1 MFPSWWRSQLDA
13 SLSQNDNAAQASL
26 LTGDVNGDFSS
37 IVQKIRDQISSGVS
51 AVMASSKTI
60 GTMGTM
66 LTNLQSVPQFRRDLR
81 AFFNPQPTEQVAAA
95 DEQMSIG
102 IGAPLRRAYG
112 GGRL

>member
-1 MFPSWWRSQLDA
+1 MFPTWWRSQLDA

-60 GTMGTM
+60 GTMGSM
-66 LTNLQSVPQFRRDLR
+66 LTVPQFRRDLR
-81 AFFNPQPTEQVAAA
+81 AFLNPQPTEQVAAA

-102 IGAPLRRAYG
+102 IGAPPRRAYG